1 MDLGP
6 HAGFIIASY
15 AVCFGVVLALIAW
28 VRLDKARLD
37 ATLQDLSDRGISRSG
52 TKPQKTDKA

>member
-15 AVCFGVVLALIAW
+15 AICFGVVAGLILW

-37 ATLQDLSDRGISRSG
+37 STLKDLESQDLAKTRRTPEKPDR
-52 TKPQKTDKA
+52 Q

>member
-15 AVCFGVVLALIAW
+15 AICFGVVAGLILW

-37 ATLQDLSDRGISRSG
+37 STLKDLESQGLAKTRR
-52 TKPQKTDKA
+52 TPAKPDTQ

>member
-15 AVCFGVVLALIAW
+15 AICFGVVAGLILW
-28 VRLDKARLD
+28 VRLDKSRLD
-37 ATLQDLSDRGISRSG
+37 STLKDLESQGLAKTRRTPEKPDR
-52 TKPQKTDKA
+52 Q